1 MDRITR
7 RAITIKTFQTS
18 YEARVITLI
27 AFVTSFVFTVLT
39 YPVPTFIALG
49 QTILT

>member
-18 YEARVITLI
+18 DEARVITLI
-27 AFVTSFVFTVLT
+27 A
-39 YPVPTFIALG
+39 LG
-49 QTILT
+49 QTIMT